1 MLLWSPVDQR
11 NSWPESN
18 INLETSMRGKM
29 SEEKQQWWDTV
40 TFKSSCPSTTWQT
53 SHPGL

>member
-18 INLETSMRGKM
+18 INLETSVRGKM

-40 TFKSSCPSTTWQT
+40 TFKSSCPSTMWQT